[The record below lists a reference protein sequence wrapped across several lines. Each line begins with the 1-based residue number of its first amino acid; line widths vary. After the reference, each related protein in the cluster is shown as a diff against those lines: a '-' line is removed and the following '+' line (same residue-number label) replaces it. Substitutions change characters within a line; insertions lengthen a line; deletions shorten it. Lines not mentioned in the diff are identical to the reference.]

1 MVIDKNNTM
10 MPKGYASCEGDLILN
25 KVAVPINKGK
35 VLRQQILKRRLCL
48 FTACLIFLRSKII
61 FRFLIFKERRHK

>member
-1 MVIDKNNTM
+1 MVIEKNNTM

-35 VLRQQILKRRLCL
+35 VLRQ
-48 FTACLIFLRSKII
+48 
-61 FRFLIFKERRHK
+61 